1 MKGNLISE
9 REFKERWSELHGG
22 ADTEGVVGGWLSFSY
37 QAARVCVA
45 LRITPNLLTFLG
57 LGTAIAMGLSEYAA
71 IALLLLVISL
81 FFDGIDGSVAIL
93 RGTESKW
100 GELLDSLA
108 DRISE
113 AFWLYM
119 GWRLG
124 IPAWVVISMW
134 TIASTQEYARARLAS
149 LGHREIGVVTPT
161 ERPVRAIFMAFALI
175 FYIFDIPGTV
185 QLSYAFL
192 ALLTFSFLKVMKV
205 ASQVL
210 AIRG

>member
-1 MKGNLISE
+1 MKE
-9 REFKERWSELHGG
+9 QQFKERWSELHGG

-45 LRITPNLLTFLG
+45 LRISPNVLTLLG
-57 LGTAIAMGLSEYAA
+57 LGTAIAMGLSTYAS

-100 GELLDSLA
+100 GEVLDSLA

-124 IPAWVVISMW
+124 IPAWVVITMW

-161 ERPVRAIFMAFALI
+161 ERPVRAIFMAFALL
-175 FYIFDIPGTV
+175 FYICDIPGTLI
-185 QLSYAFL
+185 LSYAFL

-210 AIRG
+210 R

>member
-1 MKGNLISE
+1 MKE
-9 REFKERWSELHGG
+9 QEFKERWSTLHGG
-22 ADTEGVVGGWLSFSY
+22 ADTEGVVGRWLSISY

-45 LRITPNLLTFLG
+45 LRISPNVLTLLG
-57 LGTAIAMGLSEYAA
+57 LGTAIAMGLSTYAA

-100 GELLDSLA
+100 GEVLDSLA

-124 IPAWVVISMW
+124 IPAWIVITMW

-161 ERPVRAIFMAFALI
+161 ERPVRAIFMAFALL
-175 FYIFDIPGTV
+175 FYVFDIPGTLI
-185 QLSYAFL
+185 LSYAFL

-210 AIRG
+210 R

>member
-1 MKGNLISE
+1 MNE
-9 REFKERWSELHGG
+9 REFKERWSQLHGG
-22 ADTEGVVGGWLSFSY
+22 ADTEGVVGRWLSFSY

-45 LRITPNLLTFLG
+45 LRISPNVLTFLG
-57 LGTAIAMGLSEYAA
+57 LGTAIAMGLSTYAA
-71 IALLLLVISL
+71 IALLLLTISL

-93 RGTESKW
+93 RGSDSKW
-100 GELLDSLA
+100 GSLLDSLA

-149 LGHREIGVVTPT
+149 LGHHEIGVVTPA
-161 ERPVRAIFMAFALI
+161 ERPVRAIFMAFALL
-175 FYIFDIPGTV
+175 FYIFDIPGTL

-192 ALLTFSFLKVMKV
+192 ALLIFSVLKVMR
-205 ASQVL
+205 AAFLILTIQE
-210 AIRG
+210 

>member
-1 MKGNLISE
+1 MKE
-9 REFKERWSELHGG
+9 QQFKERWSNLHGG
-22 ADTEGVVGGWLSFSY
+22 ADTEGVVGAWLSISY

-45 LRITPNLLTFLG
+45 LRISPNVLTLLG
-57 LGTAIAMGLSEYAA
+57 LGTAIAMGLSTYAA

-100 GELLDSLA
+100 GEVLDSLA

-124 IPAWVVISMW
+124 IPAWVVITMW
-134 TIASTQEYARARLAS
+134 TVASTQEYARARLAS

-161 ERPVRAIFMAFALI
+161 ERPVRAIFMAFALL
-175 FYIFDIPGTV
+175 FYIFDIPGTLI
-185 QLSYAFL
+185 LSYAFL

-210 AIRG
+210 R

>member
-1 MKGNLISE
+1 MKE
-9 REFKERWSELHGG
+9 QQFKERWSELHGG

-124 IPAWVVISMW
+124 IPAWVVITMW

-205 ASQVL
+205 ASQIL

>member
-1 MKGNLISE
+1 MKE
-9 REFKERWSELHGG
+9 QEFKERWSELHGG

-57 LGTAIAMGLSEYAA
+57 LGTAIAMGLSEYAS

-93 RGTESKW
+93 RGAASKW

-124 IPAWVVISMW
+124 IPAWVVITMW

-192 ALLTFSFLKVMKV
+192 ALLTLSFLKVMKT
-205 ASQVL
+205 ASL
-210 AIRG
+210 ILR

>member
-1 MKGNLISE
+1 MNEGQ
-9 REFKERWSELHGG
+9 FKERWSELHGG

-45 LRITPNLLTFLG
+45 LRISPNLLTFLG

-124 IPAWVVISMW
+124 IPAWVVITMW

-161 ERPVRAIFMAFALI
+161 ERPVRAIFMAFALL

-192 ALLTFSFLKVMKV
+192 ALLTFSFFKVMKV

-210 AIRG
+210 R

>member
-1 MKGNLISE
+1 MNEGQ
-9 REFKERWSELHGG
+9 FKERWSELHGG

-45 LRITPNLLTFLG
+45 LRISPNLLTLLG

-124 IPAWVVISMW
+124 IPAWVVITMW

-161 ERPVRAIFMAFALI
+161 ERPVRAIFMAFALL

-210 AIRG
+210 R

>member
-1 MKGNLISE
+1 MKSNPISE

-45 LRITPNLLTFLG
+45 LRITPNFITFLG

-124 IPAWVVISMW
+124 IPAWVVITMW

-175 FYIFDIPGTV
+175 FYIFDIPGPV

-205 ASQVL
+205 ASL
-210 AIRG
+210 KLR

>member
-1 MKGNLISE
+1 MKE
-9 REFKERWSELHGG
+9 QQFKERWSQLHGG
-22 ADTEGVVGGWLSFSY
+22 ADTEGVVGRWLSLSY
-37 QAARVCVA
+37 QAAGVCVA
-45 LRITPNLLTFLG
+45 LRISPNVLTLLG
-57 LGTAIAMGLSEYAA
+57 LGTAIAMGLSTYAS

-100 GELLDSLA
+100 GEVLDSLA

-124 IPAWVVISMW
+124 IPAWVVITMW

-161 ERPVRAIFMAFALI
+161 ERPVRAIFMAFALL
-175 FYIFDIPGTV
+175 FYIFDIPGTLI
-185 QLSYAFL
+185 LSYAFL

-210 AIRG
+210 R

>member
-1 MKGNLISE
+1 MNE
-9 REFKERWSELHGG
+9 QQFKERWSELHGG
-22 ADTEGVVGGWLSFSY
+22 SDTEGVVGGWLSFSY

-45 LRITPNLLTFLG
+45 LRISPNVLTLLG
-57 LGTAIAMGLSEYAA
+57 LGNAIAMGLSTYAA

-93 RGTESKW
+93 RGSESKW

-124 IPAWVVISMW
+124 IPAWVVITMW

-161 ERPVRAIFMAFALI
+161 ERPVRAIFMAFALL

-192 ALLTFSFLKVMKV
+192 ALLTFSFLKVMKT
-205 ASQVL
+205 ASL
-210 AIRG
+210 ILR

>member
-1 MKGNLISE
+1 MKE
-9 REFKERWSELHGG
+9 QEFKQRWSNLHGG

-37 QAARVCVA
+37 QVARVCVA
-45 LRITPNLLTFLG
+45 LRISPNVLTLLG
-57 LGTAIAMGLSEYAA
+57 LGTAIAMGLSTYAS

-100 GELLDSLA
+100 GEVLDSLA

-124 IPAWVVISMW
+124 IPAWVVITMW

-161 ERPVRAIFMAFALI
+161 ERPVRAIFMAFALL
-175 FYIFDIPGTV
+175 FYIFDISGTLI
-185 QLSYAFL
+185 LSYAFL
-192 ALLTFSFLKVMKV
+192 ALLTFSFLRVMKV

-210 AIRG
+210 R

>member
-1 MKGNLISE
+1 MKE
-9 REFKERWSELHGG
+9 QEFKERWSELHGG
-22 ADTEGVVGGWLSFSY
+22 ADTEGVVGRWLSISY

-45 LRITPNLLTFLG
+45 LRISPNVLTLLG
-57 LGTAIAMGLSEYAA
+57 LGTAIAMGLSTYAA

-100 GELLDSLA
+100 GEVLDSLA

-124 IPAWVVISMW
+124 IPAWVVITMW
-134 TIASTQEYARARLAS
+134 TVASTQEYARARLAS

-161 ERPVRAIFMAFALI
+161 ERPVRAIFMAFALL
-175 FYIFDIPGTV
+175 FYIFDIPGTLI
-185 QLSYAFL
+185 LSYAFL

-210 AIRG
+210 R

>member
-1 MKGNLISE
+1 MKE
-9 REFKERWSELHGG
+9 QEFKERWSELHGG

-124 IPAWVVISMW
+124 IPAWVVITMW

-205 ASQVL
+205 ASL
-210 AIRG
+210 ILR

>member
-1 MKGNLISE
+1 MRE
-9 REFKERWSELHGG
+9 QEFKDRWSELHGG
-22 ADTEGVVGGWLSFSY
+22 ADTEGVVGRWLSISY

-45 LRITPNLLTFLG
+45 LRISPNVLTLLG
-57 LGTAIAMGLSEYAA
+57 LGTAIAMGLSTYASL
-71 IALLLLVISL
+71 ALLLLVISL

-100 GELLDSLA
+100 GEVLDSLA

-124 IPAWVVISMW
+124 IPAWVVITMW

-161 ERPVRAIFMAFALI
+161 ERPVRAIFMAFALL
-175 FYIFDIPGTV
+175 FYIFDIPGTLI
-185 QLSYAFL
+185 LSYAFL

-210 AIRG
+210 R

>member
-1 MKGNLISE
+1 MKE
-9 REFKERWSELHGG
+9 QQFKERWSNLHGG
-22 ADTEGVVGGWLSFSY
+22 ADTEGVVGAWLSISY

-45 LRITPNLLTFLG
+45 LRISPNVLTLLG
-57 LGTAIAMGLSEYAA
+57 LGTAIAMGLSTYASL
-71 IALLLLVISL
+71 ALLLLVISL

-100 GELLDSLA
+100 GEVLDSLA

-124 IPAWVVISMW
+124 IPAWVVITMW

-161 ERPVRAIFMAFALI
+161 ERPVRAIFMAFALL
-175 FYIFDIPGTV
+175 FYIFDIPGTLI
-185 QLSYAFL
+185 LSYAFL

-210 AIRG
+210 R

>member
-1 MKGNLISE
+1 MKE
-9 REFKERWSELHGG
+9 QEFKERWSNLHGG
-22 ADTEGVVGGWLSFSY
+22 ADTEGVVGRWLSISY

-45 LRITPNLLTFLG
+45 LRISPNVLTLLG
-57 LGTAIAMGLSEYAA
+57 LGTAIAMGLSTYAA

-100 GELLDSLA
+100 GEVLDSLA

-113 AFWLYM
+113 AIWLYM
-119 GWRLG
+119 GWRFC
-124 IPAWVVISMW
+124 IPAWVVITMW

-161 ERPVRAIFMAFALI
+161 ERPVRAIFMAFALL
-175 FYIFDIPGTV
+175 FYIFDIPGTLI
-185 QLSYAFL
+185 LSYAFL

-210 AIRG
+210 R

>member
-1 MKGNLISE
+1 MKE
-9 REFKERWSELHGG
+9 QQFKERWSELHGG

-124 IPAWVVISMW
+124 IPAWVVITMW

-192 ALLTFSFLKVMKV
+192 ALLTFSFLKVMKI

-210 AIRG
+210 R

>member
-1 MKGNLISE
+1 MNTSSNSE
-9 REFKERWSELHGG
+9 QEFKDRWSELHGG
-22 ADTEGVVGGWLSFSY
+22 AETEGIVGRWLSFSY
-37 QAARVCVA
+37 QAARVCLA
-45 LRITPNLLTFLG
+45 LRISPNVLTFLG
-57 LGTAIAMGLSEYAA
+57 LGTAIAMGLSTYAA

-81 FFDGIDGSVAIL
+81 FFDGIDGSVAIM
-93 RGTESKW
+93 RGTESRW

-124 IPAWVVISMW
+124 IPAWVVIAMW

-161 ERPVRAIFMAFALI
+161 ERPVRAIFMAAALI
-175 FYIFDIPGTV
+175 FYIFDIPGTT
-185 QLSYAFL
+185 QLAYAFL
-192 ALLTFSFLKVMKV
+192 ALLIFSLFLVMR
-205 ASQVL
+205 AAHQIL
-210 AIRG
+210 RPRE

>member
-1 MKGNLISE
+1 MKE
-9 REFKERWSELHGG
+9 REFKIRWSELHGG

-45 LRITPNLLTFLG
+45 LRITPNLLTLLG

-124 IPAWVVISMW
+124 ISAWVVITMW

-161 ERPVRAIFMAFALI
+161 ERPVRAIFMAFALL

-185 QLSYAFL
+185 ELSYAFL
-192 ALLTFSFLKVMKV
+192 ALLTFSFLKVMRTAYLKLTI
-205 ASQVL
+205 Q
-210 AIRG
+210 G

>member
-1 MKGNLISE
+1 MTAGSISE
-9 REFKERWSELHGG
+9 REFKERWSQLHGG

-37 QAARVCVA
+37 QVARVCAA
-45 LRITPNLLTFLG
+45 LRISPNFITLLG
-57 LGTAIAMGLSEYAA
+57 LATAIAMGLSEYAS
-71 IALLLLVISL
+71 IALLLLLISL

-100 GELLDSLA
+100 GSLLDSVA
-108 DRISE
+108 DRIAE

-124 IPAWVVISMW
+124 IPAWIVIVMW

-149 LGHREIGVVTPT
+149 LGYSEIGVVTPT
-161 ERPVRAIFMAFALI
+161 ERPVRAIFMAFALL
-175 FYIFDIPGTV
+175 FYIFDIPGTL

-192 ALLTFSFLKVMKV
+192 ALLLFSLVQVMRAAKR
-205 ASQVL
+205 VL
-210 AIRG
+210 L

>member
-1 MKGNLISE
+1 MKE
-9 REFKERWSELHGG
+9 QQFKERWSELHGG

-45 LRITPNLLTFLG
+45 LRISPNVLTLLG
-57 LGTAIAMGLSEYAA
+57 LGTAIAMGLSTYAS

-93 RGTESKW
+93 RGTEGKW
-100 GELLDSLA
+100 GEVLDSLA

-124 IPAWVVISMW
+124 IPAWVVITMW

-161 ERPVRAIFMAFALI
+161 ERPVRAIFMAFALL
-175 FYIFDIPGTV
+175 FYICDIPGTLI
-185 QLSYAFL
+185 LSYAFL
-192 ALLTFSFLKVMKV
+192 AILTFSFLKVMKV

-210 AIRG
+210 R

>member
-1 MKGNLISE
+1 MTE
-9 REFKERWSELHGG
+9 REFKDRWSQLHGG

-37 QAARVCVA
+37 QAARVYVA
-45 LRITPNLLTFLG
+45 LRISPNVLTFLG
-57 LGTAIAMGLSEYAA
+57 LGTAIAMGLSTYAA
-71 IALLLLVISL
+71 IALLLLTISL

-93 RGTESKW
+93 RGSESKW
-100 GELLDSLA
+100 GSLLDSLA

-124 IPAWVVISMW
+124 IPAWIVIVMW

-149 LGHREIGVVTPT
+149 LGHSEIGVVTPT
-161 ERPVRAIFMAFALI
+161 ERPVRAIFMAFALL
-175 FYIFDIPGTV
+175 FYIFDIPGTL

-192 ALLTFSFLKVMKV
+192 ALLIFSVLKVMRT
-205 ASQVL
+205 AFLVL
-210 AIRG
+210 TIQE